1 MERQRYASDLTD
13 LEWARIFKMVPAVKR
28 GGRPAKY
35 ERREIVN
42 AVRYT
47 LRTGC
52 AWRLMPHDL
61 PPWNLAFKYFT
72 LWKKDGTWTRLHDD
86 LRGDLREAEGR
97 VRYPSAGIVD
107 SQSVKTTEKGGRVV
121 TMRAK
126 KSVVA
131 RDTSS

>member
-1 MERQRYASDLTD
+1 MERQRYPSDLTD
-13 LEWARIFKMVPAVKR
+13 LEWARIFKMVPAVKS

-61 PPWNLAFKYFT
+61 PPWNLTFKYFT

-121 TMRAK
+121 MMRAK

>member
-1 MERQRYASDLTD
+1 MTD
-13 LEWARIFKMVPAVKR
+13 LEWARIFEMVPAPKP

-42 AVRYT
+42 GVRYT

-52 AWRLMPHDL
+52 AWRMMPHDL
-61 PPWNLAFKYFT
+61 PPWNLTFKYFT
-72 LWKKDGTWTRLHDD
+72 LWKKDGTWTLIHDK

-97 VRYPSAGIVD
+97 ARFPSAGIVD
-107 SQSVKTTEKGGRVV
+107 SQTVKTTEKGDLTV
-121 TMRAK
+121 TMQVR